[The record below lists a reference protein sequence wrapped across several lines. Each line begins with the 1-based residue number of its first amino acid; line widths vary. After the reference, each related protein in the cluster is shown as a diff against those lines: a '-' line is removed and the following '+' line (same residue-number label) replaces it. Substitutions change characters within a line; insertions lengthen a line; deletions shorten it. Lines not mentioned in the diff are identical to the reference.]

1 MALRLRW
8 MKLLQLQNAKIHIL
22 SGQVSKGGE
31 EIVMQEL
38 QSPQVGF
45 KISHHCGFDKNKMIV

>member
-8 MKLLQLQNAKIHIL
+8 MKLLQLQNAKIHIV

-31 EIVMQEL
+31 EIVVQEL

-45 KISHHCGFDKNKMIV
+45 KISYPWGFEKQ